1 MQRTDP
7 RRPFS
12 AERRRRQPLNGQR
25 IEGANGGRAPLD
37 HVLGSIARIEVL
49 LGLPGAA
56 ANPGGQ
62 PPTAAPRR
70 RYSVERHRIEAEES
84 GAVERLDLIRQAL
97 EAPPPANGAA
107 APAVGEADPTDH
119 GDDRW
124 GADVTAE
131 TRERR
136 LHETQVQI
144 ALIRSDAH
152 AGVGLEAAAAETAAI
167 VETTEAAANVILDS
181 VEHIE
186 RVMEQIRVTSKDVS
200 VHERLDEIQQ
210 SASRI
215 VAATNFQDLTGQRA
229 SKVRKTLEFVDRRVA
244 QITEIWGEA
253 AFEGIALPPPE
264 DPDPDRDSLHGPQ
277 AEGEG
282 LSQDDIDALFD

>member
-1 MQRTDP
+1 MRPIDP

-12 AERRRRQPLNGQR
+12 AERRRQPLNGTP
-25 IEGANGGRAPLD
+25 IEGVDGSRAFLD
-37 HVLGSIARIEVL
+37 HVLGSIARIDVVL
-49 LGLPGAA
+49 GIPGAA
-56 ANPGGQ
+56 ADADGQ
-62 PPTAAPRR
+62 PPSPAPRQ
-70 RYSVERHRIEAEES
+70 RYSVERHRIEPQES

-97 EAPPPANGAA
+97 EAPPPASNAA
-107 APAVGEADPTDH
+107 APAVEAADPTEH
-119 GDDRW
+119 RDDRW

-131 TRERR
+131 EGERR

-167 VETTEAAANVILDS
+167 VETTEKSANVILDS

-186 RVMEQIRVTSKDVS
+186 RVMAEIRVTSKDAW
-200 VHERLDEIQQ
+200 VHERLDEIQE

-215 VAATNFQDLTGQRA
+215 VAATGFQDLTGQRA
-229 SKVRKTLEFVDRRVA
+229 SKVRQTLEFVDRRVA
-244 QITEIWGEA
+244 RITEIWGEA
-253 AFEGIALPPPE
+253 AFEGIAPPPE
-264 DPDPDRDSLHGPQ
+264 DQDPDRALLNGPQ

>member
-1 MQRTDP
+1 MQPTDP

-12 AERRRRQPLNGQR
+12 AERRRRQPLEGTP
-25 IEGANGGRAPLD
+25 IEGANGGREFLD
-37 HVLGSIARIEVL
+37 RVLGSIARIEVL
-49 LGLPGAA
+49 LGLPGGA
-56 ANPGGQ
+56 ANSDGQ
-62 PPTAAPRR
+62 PRNR
-70 RYSVERHRIEAEES
+70 RYSVERHSIEPQES

-97 EAPPPANGAA
+97 EASPPANGAS
-107 APAVGEADPTDH
+107 APAAEA
-119 GDDRW
+119 
-124 GADVTAE
+124 AAE
-131 TRERR
+131 GERR

-167 VETTEAAANVILDS
+167 VETTEEAANVILDS

-186 RVMEQIRVTSKDVS
+186 RVMEEIRVFSEDVS
-200 VHERLDEIQQ
+200 VHERLDEIQE

-215 VAATNFQDLTGQRA
+215 VAATGFQDLTGQRA

-264 DPDPDRDSLHGPQ
+264 DEDPDRASLHGPQ
-277 AEGEG
+277 AKGKG
-282 LSQDDIDALFD
+282 LSQDEIDKLFD

>member
-1 MQRTDP
+1 MQPTDP
-7 RRPFS
+7 WRPFS
-12 AERRRRQPLNGQR
+12 AERRRRPLEGTP
-25 IEGANGGRAPLD
+25 IEGTDGGRAFLD
-37 HVLGSIARIEVL
+37 RVLGSIARIEVL
-49 LGLPGAA
+49 LGLPGGA
-56 ANPGGQ
+56 ANSDGQ
-62 PPTAAPRR
+62 PPNR
-70 RYSVERHRIEAEES
+70 RYSVERHSIEPQES

-97 EAPPPANGAA
+97 EAP
-107 APAVGEADPTDH
+107 AVEETDPTDH
-119 GDDRW
+119 RDDHW
-124 GADVTAE
+124 GADVTAG

-152 AGVGLEAAAAETAAI
+152 AGVGLEAAATETVAI
-167 VETTEAAANVILDS
+167 VETTEAAANLILDS

-186 RVMEQIRVTSKDVS
+186 RLMERVRVTSKDVW
-200 VHERLDEIQQ
+200 VHERLDEIQEI
-210 SASRI
+210 ASRI

-229 SKVRKTLEFVDRRVA
+229 SKVRQTLEFVDRRVA
-244 QITEIWGEA
+244 RITEIWGEA

-264 DPDPDRDSLHGPQ
+264 DRDPDRALLNGPQ

>member
-1 MQRTDP
+1 MQHTDP

-12 AERRRRQPLNGQR
+12 VERRRRKPLNGTR
-25 IEGANGGRAPLD
+25 IEAVDGGRASLD
-37 HVLGSIARIEVL
+37 QVLGSIARIEVV
-49 LGLPGAA
+49 LGLPGGAA
-56 ANPGGQ
+56 DAGAE
-62 PPTAAPRR
+62 PPSPAPRR
-70 RYSVERHRIEAEES
+70 RYSVERHRIEPEES
-84 GAVERLDLIRQAL
+84 GAVQRLDLIRQAL
-97 EAPPPANGAA
+97 EASTPANGAA
-107 APAVGEADPTDH
+107 SPAAEAGDPTDH
-119 GDDRW
+119 RDHRP
-124 GADVTAE
+124 GADEAAAE
-131 TRERR
+131 GERR
-136 LHETQVQI
+136 LQETQVQI

-152 AGVGLEAAAAETAAI
+152 AGGGLEAAAAEIAAI
-167 VETTEAAANVILDS
+167 VETTEESANVILDS

-186 RVMEQIRVTSKDVS
+186 RVMAAIRGASKDLS
-200 VHERLDEIQQ
+200 VHRRLDEIQQ

-244 QITEIWGEA
+244 QMAEIWGAA
-253 AFEGIALPPPE
+253 AFEGIVLPPPE